1 MLVSSSIN
9 EARASFI
16 EDVKE
21 LGFEE
26 VIKKYDLVHKEMKV
40 SILRRIIRKIII
52 FLTNHLTQYLK

>member
-26 VIKKYDLVHKEMKV
+26 VINKYDLVHKEMKV
-40 SILRRIIRKIII
+40 SILRKIIRKI
-52 FLTNHLTQYLK
+52 K